1 MNRIEIS
8 FAEPMSLISHAPS
21 KKLELLE
28 SLERKNQTALGTL
41 IDRYHSR
48 LLQLAMMFV
57 QDKAEA
63 VEVVQEMRVKI
74 LESIQ
79 QDEGRSCLEI
89 LISQVLTKRSQTR
102 ENQESWKR
110 SSHVH

>member
-8 FAEPMSLISHAPS
+8 FAEPMSVISDAPS
-21 KKLELLE
+21 EKLELLE
-28 SLERKNQTALGTL
+28 GLLKRNQSALESL

-57 QDKAEA
+57 QNEAEA
-63 VEVVQEMRVKI
+63 EEVVREMRGKI
-74 LESIQ
+74 LEGIQ
-79 QDEGRSCLEI
+79 QDEGRSCLEF
-89 LISQVLTKRSQTR
+89 LIFQVLTKRSQTR
-102 ENQESWKR
+102 EVQNFWKK